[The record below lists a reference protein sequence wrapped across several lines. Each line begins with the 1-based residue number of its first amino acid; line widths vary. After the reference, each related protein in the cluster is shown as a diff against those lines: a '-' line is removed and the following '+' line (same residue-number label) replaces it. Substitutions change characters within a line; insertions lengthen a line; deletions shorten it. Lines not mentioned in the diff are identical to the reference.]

1 MPKQNKSSFKDASQQ
16 YKAEYKAPTF
26 MFHLFKYTE

>member
-1 MPKQNKSSFKDASQQ
+1 MPQQNKSSFKDATQQ
-16 YKAEYKAPTF
+16 YKAPTF